1 MSDLMIE
8 ALNLTKRYGAVKAL
22 DDVSFEVKRGEVL
35 GFLGPNGAGK
45 TTTMKILTCFIAPTE
60 GTARVNGIDVFE
72 DSIGVRQ
79 AIGYLPESTPL
90 YTEMMVSE
98 YLDFVARMRGFRGG
112 DISKRIEAVVDQAA
126 LGSVFQQEIRAL
138 SKGYRQ
144 RVGIAQALI
153 HEPPLLILDE
163 PLSGLDPNQ
172 AAEMRQLIT
181 HLGKERTVILSTHNQ
196 AAEMRQLITHLGKER
211 TVILSTHN
219 LAEVQTTCSRVL
231 IIASGRLVA
240 DDTPDELRER
250 AGKPAFEAS
259 FLAEGEAGKKARDTL
274 GALPGVAEVKKLDQ
288 TSGEVRFLVTGR
300 GSDDLRAAIFRAA
313 VAADLVLVGL
323 ERRGENLED
332 VFRDLT
338 TGDAPKVEAK
348 VAKKKAADKKKTA
361 GDKKAA
367 DDKKAASDEQAK
379 KAADAEAKNSS
390 ATDTDDEEPGGA
402 DQGDDESAA

>member
-98 YLDFVARMRGFRGG
+98 YLEFVARMRGFRGG

-163 PLSGLDPNQ
+163 PLSGLDP
-172 AAEMRQLIT
+172 
-181 HLGKERTVILSTHNQ
+181 NQ

>member
-1 MSDLMIE
+1 
-8 ALNLTKRYGAVKAL
+8 
-22 DDVSFEVKRGEVL
+22 
-35 GFLGPNGAGK
+35 
-45 TTTMKILTCFIAPTE
+45 
-60 GTARVNGIDVFE
+60 
-72 DSIGVRQ
+72 
-79 AIGYLPESTPL
+79 
-90 YTEMMVSE
+90 
-98 YLDFVARMRGFRGG
+98 MRGFRGG

-163 PLSGLDPNQ
+163 PLSGLDP
-172 AAEMRQLIT
+172 
-181 HLGKERTVILSTHNQ
+181 NQ

-288 TSGEVRFLVTGR
+288 TSGEVSFLVTGR

>member
-1 MSDLMIE
+1 MIE

-163 PLSGLDPNQ
+163 PLSGLDP
-172 AAEMRQLIT
+172 
-181 HLGKERTVILSTHNQ
+181 NQ

>member
-163 PLSGLDPNQ
+163 PLSGLDP
-172 AAEMRQLIT
+172 
-181 HLGKERTVILSTHNQ
+181 NQ

>member
-90 YTEMMVSE
+90 YTEMMVSAC
-98 YLDFVARMRGFRGG
+98 LDFAARMRGFRGG

-163 PLSGLDPNQ
+163 PLSGLDP
-172 AAEMRQLIT
+172 
-181 HLGKERTVILSTHNQ
+181 NQ

>member
-181 HLGKERTVILSTHNQ
+181 HLGKERTVILSTHN
-196 AAEMRQLITHLGKER
+196 
-211 TVILSTHN
+211 

-288 TSGEVRFLVTGR
+288 TGGEVRFLVTGR

>member
-98 YLDFVARMRGFRGG
+98 YLEFVARMRGFRGG

-163 PLSGLDPNQ
+163 PLSGLDP
-172 AAEMRQLIT
+172 
-181 HLGKERTVILSTHNQ
+181 NQ

-288 TSGEVRFLVTGR
+288 TGGEVRFLVTGR

>member
-181 HLGKERTVILSTHNQ
+181 HLGKERTVILSTHN
-196 AAEMRQLITHLGKER
+196 
-211 TVILSTHN
+211 

-288 TSGEVRFLVTGR
+288 TSGEVSFLVTGR

>member
-181 HLGKERTVILSTHNQ
+181 HLGKERTVILSTHN
-196 AAEMRQLITHLGKER
+196 
-211 TVILSTHN
+211 

-259 FLAEGEAGKKARDTL
+259 FLAEGEAGKKARNTL